1 MDVDYFSNHDLV
13 GKAMNVTLREIL
25 APHVAQ
31 ELSANYG
38 ANNWWSEGVL
48 KVLYEHQKIN
58 LPPSGNYAEL
68 VYSLDIKLCL
78 LLIEIH
84 WRKIFSKKHSMNYL
98 NWVRELKQIRN
109 EWAHTNWKM
118 FDSFYTTRAL
128 DTMLRLCEQLNDENE
143 IGRAHV

>member
-1 MDVDYFSNHDLV
+1 MDVDYFSNHELV
-13 GKAMNVTLREIL
+13 GRAMNVTLREIL

-31 ELSANYG
+31 ELAANYG
-38 ANNWWSEGVL
+38 ANNWWHEGVL
-48 KVLYEHQKIN
+48 DVLYDYKKKN
-58 LPPSGNYAEL
+58 LPSTGDCAEL
-68 VYSLDIKLCL
+68 ADSLDIQLCL

-118 FDSFYTTRAL
+118 FDTRYDVAAL
-128 DTMLRLCEQLNDENE
+128 
-143 IGRAHV
+143 